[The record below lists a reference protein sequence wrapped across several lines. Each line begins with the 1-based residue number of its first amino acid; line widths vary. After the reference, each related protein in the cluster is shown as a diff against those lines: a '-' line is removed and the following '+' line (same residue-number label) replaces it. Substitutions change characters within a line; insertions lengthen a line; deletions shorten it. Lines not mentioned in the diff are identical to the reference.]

1 MVSFRLSR
9 DEYRLL
15 QGACEKSGARSV
27 SELARSAMQRII
39 LDTGTIGSDSAEANL
54 RQLQIKLDILAT
66 EVDRLSRLMHSGPSR
81 LFSVAT
87 GS

>member
-1 MVSFRLSR
+1 
-9 DEYRLL
+9 
-15 QGACEKSGARSV
+15 
-27 SELARSAMQRII
+27 MQRVI

-54 RQLQIKLDILAT
+54 RQLQIKLDILAA

-81 LFSVAT
+81 LLSVAT